1 MGVRARTAEMAD
13 VRFALRRLAS
23 LKREQLE
30 EFVIKAAK
38 ELKRK
43 SEAAE
48 CLNAALANASPVP
61 VWAACDILLDADLC
75 AAIISYLDVSDSSAA
90 SVCHLWHREWRE
102 MLVRRKVM
110 RETSWRLKCNGL
122 PRSFLKLPDNLL
134 IYEPDRLVM
143 YTENGPVDAFKLEH
157 NLSPA
162 EVAHYCWY
170 SDFALGDDGCVFH
183 FDELSLKL
191 RRLRQN
197 QTDGVLEE
205 DVAVNLRTLTDK
217 DRELEGNSIGRH
229 RNLIL
234 LEGTLYVFRE
244 LLVEAFDAKTLATLP
259 ARGFHLN
266 GEFSRLPVGKFEPSH
281 LLLIFTFDLDFNRFG
296 IAAVSRSGEM
306 VQLPERPEME
316 LESWMPFACDV
327 CDDRLYVL
335 NYNRSHK
342 SGVELHSLTLDGRP
356 TQSALKLTCWVV
368 GESWRE
374 FDWTF
379 ADFQLSASP
388 QGIYILDIEEKEMR
402 RVILGGKEGN
412 DFLYSSSRIS
422 LAPGQ
427 SSCLGATWRGAPPI
441 ARERRCERHLRH
453 VFSPLSWAVAVSGQ
467 CECVNMSVHDVS

>member
-75 AAIISYLDVSDSSAA
+75 AAIISYLD
-90 SVCHLWHREWRE
+90 
-102 MLVRRKVM
+102 
-110 RETSWRLKCNGL
+110 
-122 PRSFLKLPDNLL
+122 LPDHLL

-217 DRELEGNSIGRH
+217 DRELEGNGIGRH

-266 GEFSRLPVGKFEPSH
+266 GEFSRLPVGKFEPSQ

-316 LESWMPFACDV
+316 LDSWMPFACDV
-327 CDDRLYVL
+327 CDDRLP
-335 NYNRSHK
+335 R
-342 SGVELHSLTLDGRP
+342 
-356 TQSALKLTCWVV
+356 
-368 GESWRE
+368 
-374 FDWTF
+374 
-379 ADFQLSASP
+379 
-388 QGIYILDIEEKEMR
+388 
-402 RVILGGKEGN
+402 
-412 DFLYSSSRIS
+412 
-422 LAPGQ
+422 
-427 SSCLGATWRGAPPI
+427 
-441 ARERRCERHLRH
+441 
-453 VFSPLSWAVAVSGQ
+453 
-467 CECVNMSVHDVS
+467 